1 MPHCGAH
8 SERDVTGRR
17 VRYRSHRHPLLITA
31 AFDATGVDRIRE
43 AEEVFIHVKRIY
55 YSNGSVLTGDYIAD
69 AILDLAQVVAT
80 RGASTS
86 IDIPVI
92 LPDGATG
99 HAQLLLGPASSM
111 LSVTEPVVPQVRRG
125 WDEDRA
131 KDAVRGVRASIRS
144 FTRQSHPV
152 SVIDPDNAAYL
163 SDFDGL

>member
-1 MPHCGAH
+1 
-8 SERDVTGRR
+8 
-17 VRYRSHRHPLLITA
+17 
-31 AFDATGVDRIRE
+31 
-43 AEEVFIHVKRIY
+43 VKRIY

-86 IDIPVI
+86 IDIPVV

-111 LSVTEPVVPQVRRG
+111 LSVTEAVVPRISRG

-131 KDAVRGVRASIRS
+131 QDALRGVRASIRS
-144 FTRQSHPV
+144 LSHQVRPITVPDSEV
-152 SVIDPDNAAYL
+152 SAYEPD
-163 SDFDGL
+163 FGGL